1 MGKRIGIDLGTTYS
15 CVAYVNEDGALE
27 VLKNSDGFNT
37 TPSIVFFESES
48 NVVVGEQARSGAA
61 FSPENLIERVKS
73 LMGDKD
79 YTIEKFGVDYS
90 PSSISSLILR
100 KLKEDAEMALNDTVD
115 GVVIT
120 CPAYFGT
127 IARGATQKAAE
138 DAGLNVLQIINEP
151 TAAAFA
157 YAYTKNEDVNKTVL
171 IYDLGGGTFD
181 CTILKMEFNGDD
193 KNLRVVASTGDHTLG
208 GKDWDAA
215 FISHVINEFCSETG
229 VEEDEI
235 RSDLDTMNWFSENIE
250 KFKKQ
255 LSARESV
262 KIAMN
267 FQGTKQHIE
276 VSRDTFNSVTED
288 LLNKTIYLVDDMLKN
303 EGISIDQIDEIILVG
318 GSTRMP
324 QVSARLE
331 AEYGKT
337 LISFEPDEAV
347 AKGAALMAKYAYTVN
362 ENAEAGSVS
371 DGNTDNSQD
380 DLNPFVEVDSNQGFS
395 TAKGKIV
402 VDDIIN
408 KSYGIKVWDR
418 ENQKNLVVNLIKT
431 GTVKPCSG
439 NNEEIMPL
447 VIGGATSITVCES
460 DEKDDIVEYGL
471 TIEVFNGPLNLPQ
484 GLDPETPVTVSFDL
498 NQSAILTIR
507 TICNGIETILEFN
520 PTTGGASTAG
530 SDAAKKLS
538 LS

>member
-15 CVAYVNEDGALE
+15 CVAYVNDDGAIE

-48 NVVVGEQARSGAA
+48 SVVVGEQARSGAA

-181 CTILKMEFNGDD
+181 CTILKMEFNGDN
-193 KNLRVVASTGDHTLG
+193 KNLRVVASAGDHTLG

-229 VEEDEI
+229 VDEIEI
-235 RSDLDTMNWFSENIE
+235 RSDLEMMNWFSEQIE

-255 LSARESV
+255 LSAREAV
-262 KIAMN
+262 KIAVN

-276 VSRDTFNSVTED
+276 VTRDTFNSVTED
-288 LLNKTIYLVDDMLKN
+288 KLNQTISLVNNMLN
-303 EGISIDQIDEIILVG
+303 EENISIDEIDEIILVG

-324 QVSARLE
+324 QVSSRLE
-331 AEYGKT
+331 SEYHKP

-347 AKGAALMAKYAYTVN
+347 AKGAALMAKYAYVVN
-362 ENAEAGSVS
+362 EEAETNEGSDS
-371 DGNTDNSQD
+371 QNGNDTKIFKEIDHS
-380 DLNPFVEVDSNQGFS
+380 QGFS
-395 TAKGKIV
+395 TIKGGIV
-402 VDDIIN
+402 LDDIIGN
-408 KSYGIKVWDR
+408 SYGIKVWDR
-418 ENQKNLVVNLIKT
+418 ENQKNLIVNLIKA

-439 NNEEIMPL
+439 NNDEIMPL
-447 VIGGATSITVCES
+447 VIGGATSITVCETRS
-460 DEKDDIVEYGL
+460 KDDVVEYDPN
-471 TIEVFNGPLNLPQ
+471 TEVFNGPLNLPQ

-507 TICNGIETILEFN
+507 TICNGVETILEFN